1 MTTRGDLLH
10 EVMTETNTSQ
20 STLSRVSGVKQPSIS
35 QFVSDRTDL
44 SDDMLDRL
52 LSCMGYS
59 LEVVRR
65 PVRVT
70 LTRSEERSWK
80 LHCQLVQ
87 RLTPE
92 SLGQWQPVI
101 RENLHR
107 LKSGVRGEPHVR
119 NLGRWSDLVGGGDV
133 RGLRRVMT
141 GLDSDSIGMREVS
154 PFGGL
159 LPQDERR
166 QTMASLGR

>member
-1 MTTRGDLLH
+1 MTTRGDLLR

-70 LTRSEERSWK
+70 LTRSEERSWR

-92 SLGQWQPVI
+92 CLGQWRPVI
-101 RENLHR
+101 RENLRR
-107 LKSGVRGEPHVR
+107 LESGVRGEPHVS
-119 NLGRWSDLVGGGDV
+119 NLGRWSDLVEGGDV

-154 PFGGL
+154 PLGGL
-159 LPQDERR
+159 LPQDQRR
-166 QTMASLGR
+166 QAIASLGR